1 MNYIDEVNAAIR
13 KIENLDKTKGH
24 YYEQVLFEF
33 SKIEKLPIIIYRV
46 EANELF
52 FRTRINNGNDFET
65 FTDLSYP
72 DEKYVSAYARA
83 NKPLQQMFYCSEN
96 RPTSYI
102 ELLNNKEGNIR
113 DEITLTIGC
122 WQAVEPIN
130 VVLVFDPSKS
140 RDNEYNQRHGAGYD
154 NFIEQT
160 QEELRGG
167 TRRLFEFIGSYFGK
181 QANDDKH
188 TYMLTTA
195 YSNLVFAH
203 DMVEGIIY
211 PSVPFGG
218 NGFNIA
224 FFPKIIED
232 NRLRLLD
239 VMKNVMRIELNENG
253 KFNFVEQSATK
264 GILNY
269 TNKTIAWS

>member
-1 MNYIDEVNAAIR
+1 MSYIEKVNAAIK
-13 KIENLDKTKGH
+13 KIERLGKSKGH
-24 YYEQVLFEF
+24 YYEQVLFEL
-33 SKIEKLPIIIYRV
+33 SNIEKLPIIIYRL

-52 FRTRINNGNDFET
+52 FRTRINNGNNYET
-65 FTDLSYP
+65 FADLSYP
-72 DEKYVSAYARA
+72 DEKYISSYARA

-102 ELLNNKEGNIR
+102 ELLNSKDGNVG

-122 WQAVEPIN
+122 WQLVEPVD
-130 VVLVFDPSKS
+130 VVLVFDPSKA
-140 RDNEYNQRHGAGYD
+140 RDNEYNQTHGAGYD

-160 QEELRGG
+160 QEEFREG
-167 TRRLFEFIGSYFGK
+167 TKLLFEFIGSYFGK
-181 QANDDKH
+181 QANDKC

-195 YSNLVFAH
+195 YSNLVFTH

-218 NGFNIA
+218 NGFNVA
-224 FFPKIIED
+224 FFPKIMDD

-239 VMKNVMRIELNENG
+239 VMKNVMKIELNENG
-253 KFNFVEQSATK
+253 KFNFVEQSATR
-264 GILNY
+264 GIINY
-269 TNKTIAWS
+269 ADRTITWP